1 MNYII
6 LNGKESTDIKGLMI
20 CSLPPISK
28 PQKRVDVEEID
39 GVDGD
44 IITELGYSAY
54 DKDVEIGLTYD
65 YDVDEVIEYF
75 DSEGIVI
82 FSNEP
87 TKYYKYK
94 IINQIDFERLVRFK
108 TAKITFHIQ
117 PFKFS
122 NEERDKIFN
131 ITTETEVQ
139 VRNSGNVYS
148 KPVLTIYGSGT
159 INLSLNGTQLLIINL
174 GDSEEYIAID
184 TDKLEAYKSTTLKN
198 RLVTVIVVPLLHAV
212 SSNSKVFPASTT
224 ILFPISCS
232 SVFEIIST

>member
-6 LNGKESTDIKGLMI
+6 LNGKSSTDIKGLMI

-28 PQKRVDVEEID
+28 PQKRVNIEEID

-44 IITELGYSAY
+44 NITEIGYSAY
-54 DKDVEIGLTYD
+54 DKDIEIGLTYN

-94 IINQIDFERLVRFK
+94 IVNQIDFERLIRFK
-108 TAKITFHIQ
+108 TAKVTFHIQ

-122 NEERDKIFN
+122 NEERDKTFN

-139 VRNSGNVYS
+139 VRNNGNVYS
-148 KPVLTIYGSGT
+148 KPIVTIYGTGT
-159 INLSLNGTQLLIINL
+159 INLSLNGEQLFIINL
-174 GDSEEYIAID
+174 GEDEEYVTID
-184 TDKLEAYKSTTLKN
+184 TDKLEAYKGLVLKN
-198 RLVTVIVVPLLHAV
+198 RLVTGNYDNFRL
-212 SSNSKVFPASTT
+212 KVGKN
-224 ILFPISCS
+224 
-232 SVFEIIST
+232 IISFTGTVTKIIVSKYSRWI

>member
-6 LNGKESTDIKGLMI
+6 LNGKSSTDIKGLMI

-28 PQKRVDVEEID
+28 PQKRVNIEEID

-44 IITELGYSAY
+44 NITEIGYSAY
-54 DKDVEIGLTYD
+54 DKDIEIGLTYN

-94 IINQIDFERLVRFK
+94 IVNQIDFERLIRFK
-108 TAKITFHIQ
+108 TAKVTFHIQ

-122 NEERDKIFN
+122 NEERDKTFN

-148 KPVLTIYGSGT
+148 KPIITIYGTGT
-159 INLSLNGTQLLIINL
+159 INLSLNGEQLFVINL
-174 GDSEEYIAID
+174 GEDEEYITID
-184 TDKLEAYKSTTLKN
+184 IDKLEAYKGLVLKN
-198 RLVTVIVVPLLHAV
+198 RLVTGNYENFRL
-212 SSNSKVFPASTT
+212 KVGKN
-224 ILFPISCS
+224 
-232 SVFEIIST
+232 IISFTGTVTKIIVSKYSRWI

>member
-6 LNGKESTDIKGLMI
+6 LNGKSSTDIKGLMI

-28 PQKRVDVEEID
+28 PQKRVNIEEID

-44 IITELGYSAY
+44 NITEIGYSAY
-54 DKDVEIGLTYD
+54 DKDIEIGLTYN

-94 IINQIDFERLVRFK
+94 IVNQIDFERLIRFK
-108 TAKITFHIQ
+108 TAKVTFHIQ

-122 NEERDKIFN
+122 NEERDKTFN

-148 KPVLTIYGSGT
+148 KPIITIYGTGT
-159 INLSLNGTQLLIINL
+159 INLSLNGEQLFVINL
-174 GDSEEYIAID
+174 GEDEEYITID
-184 TDKLEAYKSTTLKN
+184 IDKLEAYKGLVLKN
-198 RLVTVIVVPLLHAV
+198 RLVTGNYDNFRL
-212 SSNSKVFPASTT
+212 KVGKN
-224 ILFPISCS
+224 
-232 SVFEIIST
+232 IISFTGTVTKIIVSKYSRWI

>member
-6 LNGKESTDIKGLMI
+6 LNGKSSTDIKGLMI

-28 PQKRVDVEEID
+28 PQKRVNVEEID

-44 IITELGYSAY
+44 NITEIGYSAY
-54 DKDVEIGLTYD
+54 DKDIEIGLTYN

-94 IINQIDFERLVRFK
+94 IVNQIDFERLIRFK
-108 TAKITFHIQ
+108 TAKVTFHIQ

-122 NEERDKIFN
+122 NEERDKTFN

-139 VRNSGNVYS
+139 VRNNGNVYS
-148 KPVLTIYGSGT
+148 KPIVTIYGTGT
-159 INLSLNGTQLLIINL
+159 INLSLNGEQLFIINL
-174 GDSEEYIAID
+174 GEDEEYVTID
-184 TDKLEAYKSTTLKN
+184 TDKLEAYKGLVLKN
-198 RLVTVIVVPLLHAV
+198 RLVTGNYDNFRLKAGK
-212 SSNSKVFPASTT
+212 N
-224 ILFPISCS
+224 
-232 SVFEIIST
+232 IISFTGTVTKIIVSKYSRWI